1 MSRRRKRLAKPV
13 PEARRAR
20 LVAEGA
26 GHTLQSHV
34 VGALPLING
43 ILERLKLRQ
52 CLDEMLPEEDGRV
65 VVPAATGL
73 LVLVKNVLLS
83 REALYGV
90 ADWSVPQAPDLLGLS
105 AQPTHAFNDDRMG
118 RCLDRL
124 FDADCG
130 SVALRAAACAVRE
143 FQVSLDELH
152 NDSTT
157 VTFHGAYLDAQE
169 EQLVRGRRTKAV
181 TWGHNKDH
189 RPDLKQV
196 LYILTVTEDGA
207 VPVQFRVESGN
218 TTDDQT
224 HQATWD
230 VLCQLSGRRDF
241 LYVADSKLATRENMA
256 YIHQRGGRFLSV
268 LPQTRSEDG
277 AFRQAL
283 ADDQV
288 TWRHLWDKADE
299 DGVVFDRFSV
309 SDFASTSRDGYRL
322 IWYHSTLKAE
332 LDALARGG
340 QLERLLQK
348 LAALRQKLLSPRTR
362 YRSESQV
369 REAVERLLK
378 DEQAVGHLVEV
389 RIEPRQQESYRQAS
403 RGRPTSQTKYVR
415 EVATRFDMSFAVNP
429 QVLDLERKTDGA
441 FPLITNEFRASDR
454 DLLWAYKKQP
464 RIEKRFSQLKTDF
477 LVAPLHLQ
485 SASRIEA
492 FLCVYF
498 LALLVEALLER
509 ELRQAMAAKKV
520 SSLPLYPEGR
530 ACDAP
535 TAPRLFDVFGNIQR
549 HRLERDGQP
558 PTVLVT
564 QLSPLQRTILKLLR
578 HPPETYGS

>member
-1 MSRRRKRLAKPV
+1 MMSRRRKDREKSL

-20 LVAEGA
+20 LVARAA
-26 GHTLQSHV
+26 GQTLQSHA

-52 CLDEMLPEEDGRV
+52 CLEEMLPEEDGRV

-73 LVLVKNVLLS
+73 LVLVKNILLS

-90 ADWSVPQAPDLLGLS
+90 ADWSVRQAPDLLELT
-105 AQPTHAFNDDRMG
+105 AKQIEAFNDDRLG

-143 FQVSLDELH
+143 FHVALDELH

-157 VTFHGAYLDAQE
+157 VTFHGAYVDAKQE
-169 EQLVRGRRTKAV
+169 QAVRGRRTKV
-181 TWGHNKDH
+181 ITWGHNKDH

-224 HQATWD
+224 HQATWE
-230 VLCQLSGRRDF
+230 VLCQLSGRRDL

-277 AFRQAL
+277 TFRQAL
-283 ADDQV
+283 VDGKA
-288 TWRHLWDKADE
+288 TWRRLWDKTDE
-299 DGVVFDRFSV
+299 EGEVLDRFSV
-309 SDFASTSRDGYRL
+309 SEFSSTSSDGYRL
-322 IWYHSTLKAE
+322 IWYHSTAKAE
-332 LDALARGG
+332 LDALVRGA
-340 QLERLLQK
+340 QLERLFQQLG
-348 LAALRQKLLSPRTR
+348 ALRQKLLSPRTR
-362 YRSESQV
+362 YHTHRRVQ
-369 REAVERLLK
+369 EAVDRLLK
-378 DEQAVGHLVEV
+378 DEAVGHLVEV
-389 RIEPRQQESYRQAS
+389 RIEPREQETYRQSS
-403 RGRPTSQTKYVR
+403 RGRPTSKTKYVR
-415 EVATRFDMSFAVNP
+415 KVTTRFDLSYAVNQP
-429 QVLDLERKTDGA
+429 ALDRERQGYGV
-441 FPLITNEFRASDR
+441 FPLITNEFRLSER

-464 RIEKRFSQLKTDF
+464 RIEKRFSQLKTEF
-477 LVAPLHLQ
+477 AVAPMHLQ

-492 FLCVYF
+492 FLGVYF

-509 ELRQAMAAKKV
+509 ELRMAMAAKKV
-520 SSLPLYPEGR
+520 KSLPLYPEGR
-530 ACDAP
+530 ACEYP
-535 TAPRLFDVFGNIQR
+535 TAPRIFEAFENVQR
-549 HRLERDGQP
+549 HRLELEGQP
-558 PTVLVT
+558 ATVLMT
-564 QLSPLQRTILKLLR
+564 QLSPLQRTVLNLLR